1 MATVKMAGILFFP
14 EFPQGSP
21 AQTGGLQSFMAVT
34 SMFTVRAE
42 NMPFGVFNIY
52 FHLFICPVRTLSCS
66 MQDHSSFTKDGT

>member
-21 AQTGGLQSFMAVT
+21 AHIGGLQSFMAVT

-42 NMPFGVFNIY
+42 NMPFLTSILLLNIEEFY
-52 FHLFICPVRTLSCS
+52 QLITCFKP
-66 MQDHSSFTKDGT
+66 K